1 LTSGHVSF
9 TDHIKYKYSKI
20 TTLAPL
26 ITSIGAVFR
35 NENKILKNTIVKG
48 PPRLVMI
55 ELLRPIIL
63 DIYDLVDVRVVL
75 SERIILSNSLFVKQ
89 EHKKVERYYQ
99 KLRLKSNITPW
110 LRISVTSSKY
120 TNIWSPKRKC

>member
-75 SERIILSNSLFVKQ
+75 SGCWN
-89 EHKKVERYYQ
+89 
-99 KLRLKSNITPW
+99 
-110 LRISVTSSKY
+110 
-120 TNIWSPKRKC
+120 